1 MPYEILNKR
10 FRSAQKT
17 IDREIHGLTS
27 ALNELEKCVESGNS
41 NTGSVVQMLG
51 GVVEKLQT
59 LKRKVNALNTSVNV
73 TVIPNL
79 DS

>member
-1 MPYEILNKR
+1 MLFQVPYEILNKR

-59 LKRKVNALNTSVNV
+59 LKRKVNFHFGLIV
-73 TVIPNL
+73 
-79 DS
+79 